1 MGQSLSQ
8 IYVHLVF
15 STKNRT
21 AYLRPE
27 IREALG
33 GYMAGILKTLDGHL
47 LSFGAVSDHVHL
59 LYSHPKGLSPVEVI
73 GKIKANS
80 SRWVKR
86 RGETYAGFQW
96 QAGYGAFSVSA
107 SRVGAVR
114 QYIHNQEEHH
124 RVQSFQDELRR
135 FLQEYGIDFDERYV
149 WE

>member
-15 STKNRT
+15 STKNR
-21 AYLRPE
+21 AAWLRPE
-27 IREALG
+27 IREPLG

-86 RGETYAGFQW
+86 RGETHAGFQW
-96 QAGYGAFSVSA
+96 QAGYVAFSVSA
-107 SRVGAVR
+107 SRLGAVR

-124 RVQSFQDELRR
+124 RVSPFKMNFAGFSRNT
-135 FLQEYGIDFDERYV
+135 G
-149 WE
+149 